1 MHCLPVLKSLSGF
14 VSTCKQEVEIWGE
27 TFGSVHQARWRARV
41 SVALET
47 TLLSPALMENWWT
60 SGGTL
65 VQACK
70 SFQRNEGWLLRHFSV
85 LSQASLTPTQ
95 ALHELK
101 KLYVASE
108 LVVSVWQECLKAV
121 SFPSC
126 LNHVYSSPLC
136 SINDF
141 LKVIV
146 RLLELCGLKI
156 KEEGMEASAMT
167 CIENLLLWKGVL
179 CF

>member
-1 MHCLPVLKSLSGF
+1 M
-14 VSTCKQEVEIWGE
+14 
-27 TFGSVHQARWRARV
+27 
-41 SVALET
+41 
-47 TLLSPALMENWWT
+47 
-60 SGGTL
+60 
-65 VQACK
+65 
-70 SFQRNEGWLLRHFSV
+70 
-85 LSQASLTPTQ
+85 
-95 ALHELK
+95 
-101 KLYVASE
+101 ASE

-126 LNHVYSSPLC
+126 LNHVYSSLLC

-167 CIENLLLWKGVL
+167 RIENLLMLEGCAML
-179 CF
+179 LNRS